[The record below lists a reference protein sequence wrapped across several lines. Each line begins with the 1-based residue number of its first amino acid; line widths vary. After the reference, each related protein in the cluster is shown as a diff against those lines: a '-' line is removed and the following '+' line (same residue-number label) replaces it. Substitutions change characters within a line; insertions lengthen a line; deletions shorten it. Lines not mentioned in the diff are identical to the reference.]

1 MLFIIKVVM
10 YKFCFRAA
18 TSNMIPCYGIN
29 SNLVKRIVR
38 VDSEDIVMLIR
49 TGTVNRIL
57 LELSH

>member
-1 MLFIIKVVM
+1 
-10 YKFCFRAA
+10 
-18 TSNMIPCYGIN
+18 MIPCYGIN

-38 VDSEDIVMLIR
+38 VDSEDIAMLIR